1 MWWSDGGRAR
11 PPTTCPPHPPTPLP
25 TQPHVENIKEPPAL
39 LLRSLVPY
47 FSEVSPRQRFCVFLC
62 KIELFELLRTLSRGS
77 QKFGPEVRR
86 TYPLGSAEVWLAFS
100 RGRLR
105 GFAISIVG
113 GFFAECFS
121 ESRLP
126 LTLGSRFVAH
136 RSRAH
141 VQCKGQHPPLIIK

>member
-1 MWWSDGGRAR
+1 MTDSERETRTPRA
-11 PPTTCPPHPPTPLP
+11 PFIHPFPAPPTPFRKCQR
-25 TQPHVENIKEPPAL
+25 THVATSHKFGPL
-39 LLRSLVPY
+39 LLRSFAPTA
-47 FSEVSPRQRFCVFLC
+47 FLC
-62 KIELFELLRTLSRGS
+62 FFSVKLSFFELLRTLSRGS
-77 QKFGPEVRR
+77 QKFRPEVRR
-86 TYPLGSAEVWLAFS
+86 TCPLGSAEVWLAFS

-126 LTLGSRFVAH
+126 LGSRFVAH